1 MIDREQVGLRIA
13 GLRKKSGWSQALL
26 AEKLNVSTQAVSKW
40 ETGGNLPDIEL
51 LNELAWLFDTT
62 IDGILEGGDTFLQR
76 EESASLPK
84 AVAALASTAERRRL
98 LKSLSPYCSEA
109 ELHALA
115 RELAAGKL
123 DLAFSARIAR
133 TDGSFERSA
142 LMPIE
147 AFGENTLREIAP
159 FFAKALGETLNPAD
173 AGLRRAAGLLICPKC
188 GESLS
193 LRTGEDG
200 DCSFVCPQNH
210 AFPVVD
216 GVVDFGTREIPGELW
231 SQYLKNY
238 DFYLREQQS
247 PGNPRYHTGA
257 VPMSEVRWQHLK
269 KRRPRVILDIASG
282 TGRGIKYDLHRIN
295 WPCLV
300 ILTDLSHRV
309 LKYDRRYFLENVAN
323 PYVDLLLLAC
333 DCAHLPLNDGCI
345 DAAVSNGGYES
356 MQEKM
361 KDGFR
366 ESHRVLKEH
375 GYAIY
380 NMSIL
385 ENRQSENTQKW
396 IRLMSADSGL
406 ASCLGNLH
414 DIGEWRTFCRQIGFS
429 DTEAQQIYG
438 ELPAPA
444 GDILP
449 FENEVF
455 QWTGEYVCLSQK

>member
-51 LNELAWLFDTT
+51 LSELAWLFDTT
-62 IDGILEGGDTFLQR
+62 IDGIIGGGEAFLQR
-76 EESASLPK
+76 EESSSLPRT
-84 AVAALASTAERRRL
+84 VAALAPTIERRRL
-98 LKSLSPYCSEA
+98 LKSLSPYCSEP

-115 RELAAGKL
+115 RELASGKL
-123 DLAFSARIAR
+123 ELSLSARVAR

-142 LMPIE
+142 QLPIE
-147 AFGENTLREIAP
+147 AFGENTLRETAP
-159 FFAKALGETLNPAD
+159 FFAKALGETLSPAD

-188 GESLS
+188 RENLS
-193 LRTGEDG
+193 LHTAEDG
-200 DCSFVCPQNH
+200 ACSFVCPQNH
-210 AFPVVD
+210 AFSVVD

-238 DFYLREQQS
+238 DYYLREQQS
-247 PGNPRYHTGA
+247 PGNPRYHTG
-257 VPMSEVRWQHLK
+257 VVSMSEVRWQHLK

-282 TGRGIKYDLHRIN
+282 TGHGIKYDLHRIN

-345 DAAVSNGGYES
+345 DAVVSNGGYES

-361 KDGFR
+361 KEGFR
-366 ESHRVLKEH
+366 ESYRVLSAH
-375 GYAIY
+375 GSAIY

-385 ENRQSENTQKW
+385 EDRQSENTQKW
-396 IRLMSADSGL
+396 VRLMSVDSSL
-406 ASCLGNLH
+406 AACLDNLH
-414 DIGEWRTFCRQIGFS
+414 DIDQWRIFCRQTGFS
-429 DTEAQQIYG
+429 DTETRQIYG

-444 GDILP
+444 GDIFP
-449 FENEVF
+449 FENEVI
-455 QWTGEYVCLSQK
+455 QWAGEYVCLSQK